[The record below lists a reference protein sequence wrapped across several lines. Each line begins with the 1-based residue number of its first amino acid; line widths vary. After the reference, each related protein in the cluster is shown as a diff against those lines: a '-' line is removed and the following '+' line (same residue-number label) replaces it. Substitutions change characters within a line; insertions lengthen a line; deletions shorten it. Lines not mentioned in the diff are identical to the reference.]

1 VEAHYRIGFVGA
13 RCLAR
18 YFNNPSASCSGFRRR
33 FRNFVQF
40 HQACRHRS
48 NLRLCMLVLCRIGR
62 QFTRVD
68 ALLLNAE
75 LVQGNDAVVLINK

>member
-1 VEAHYRIGFVGA
+1 M
-13 RCLAR
+13 
-18 YFNNPSASCSGFRRR
+18 
-33 FRNFVQF
+33 QF
-40 HQACRHRS
+40 HQTCRHRS